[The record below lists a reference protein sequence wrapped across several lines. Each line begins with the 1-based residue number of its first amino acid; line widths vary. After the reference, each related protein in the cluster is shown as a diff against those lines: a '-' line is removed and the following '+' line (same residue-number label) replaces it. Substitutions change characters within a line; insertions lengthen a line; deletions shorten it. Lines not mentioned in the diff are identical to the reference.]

1 MPSGRRR
8 AIPVRARGRS
18 ARTRAGCH
26 AATPWCGLS
35 ALRHSA
41 NGAARGR
48 APSAET
54 RARASREA
62 PRALPRGSICRTFGC
77 RSRSRC
83 FRRYDGMRSRIPLMQ
98 LREQRLLVPAKEEM
112 DVRARIHRHDRPIAM
127 PCPKVRAVLN
137 DAVGVRRPVP
147 ERRIT
152 GMEELVH
159 VLELLGTYFV
169 RGSPVGTF
177 ERRQKLVHA
186 HPCPVRAAEK
196 VRALGDPQMRV
207 RRADPLAA
215 AVDDHHHVHQASY
228 VKIQR
233 VDAITIPHE
242 PWLEKPPPPRSGGG
256 WI

>member
-18 ARTRAGCH
+18 ARTRAGRH

-35 ALRHSA
+35 DPRHSA
-41 NGAARGR
+41 YGAARGR

-62 PRALPRGSICRTFGC
+62 PRALPRGSICRTFAC

-112 DVRARIHRHDRPIAM
+112 DVRARVHRHDRPVTM

-137 DAVGVRRPVP
+137 DAVGVRCPVS
-147 ERRIT
+147 ERRIA
-152 GMEELVH
+152 GVEELVH

-169 RGSPVGTF
+169 RGSPVETF

-186 HPCPVRAAEK
+186 HPCPVHAAGK
-196 VRALGDPQMRV
+196 VRAPGDPQMRV
-207 RRADPLAA
+207 RRADALAA
-215 AVDDHHHVHQASY
+215 AIDDHDHVHQVSY

-233 VDAITIPHE
+233 VDAITIPHA
-242 PWLEKPPPPRSGGG
+242 PWREKRAAARSGGG
-256 WI
+256 ST